1 MNELSDEM
9 RRVDQRLASLE
20 QGARQLRLAKDRT
33 DHLDQFWREIRASR
47 SPLQG
52 RLGREQHCGA
62 KVVSSHSWRC
72 AHQQLPVA
80 YSPPAKPLQRRG
92 SPFISRV
99 FGSAQP
105 KRRILRGRQFNTP
118 CTTAVSGGTSFL
130 LPPSG
135 GLYKQNQGKLW
146 YSIQAVLKVVS
157 APVCL

>member
-1 MNELSDEM
+1 MEELSDEM

-20 QGARQLRLAKDRT
+20 QGARQLRLAKDRA
-33 DHLDQFWREIRASR
+33 DHLDQFWRESRASR

-52 RLGREQHCGA
+52 RLGRERHCGA
-62 KVVSSHSWRC
+62 KVVSLTLRD
-72 AHQQLPVA
+72 AHTNSCRWLTPH
-80 YSPPAKPLQRRG
+80 RRNLYNDED
-92 SPFISRV
+92 PFISRV
-99 FGSAQP
+99 FGSAQS

-130 LPPSG
+130 PSPSG
-135 GLYKQNQGKLW
+135 GLNKQNQGKLW